1 MVLKI
6 CYDCKRHTEVQL
18 VPEFVDKE
26 TGDEYGAMLCFVCKH
41 NRRALKNEDI
51 RVQFGDDNNM
61 ENK

>member
-26 TGDEYGAMLCFVCKH
+26 TGDEHGAMLCFTCKH
-41 NRRALKNEDI
+41 NRMALKNLNLSI
-51 RVQFGDDNNM
+51 SLGDDRGD
-61 ENK
+61 K